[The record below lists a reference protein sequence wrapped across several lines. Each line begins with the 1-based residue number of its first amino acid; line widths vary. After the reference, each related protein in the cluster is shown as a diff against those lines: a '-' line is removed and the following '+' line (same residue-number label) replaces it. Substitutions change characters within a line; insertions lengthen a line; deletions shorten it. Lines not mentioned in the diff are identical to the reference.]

1 MKKSALLITLL
12 AAMVGISLVLVG
24 CADKND
30 RNVTPESVAQALDSA
45 ARDMSG
51 EEPAKTATAAVL
63 PASDFQVGETELP
76 TINDLYSSGDNVYA
90 AYQKGLM
97 IYNLKTAE
105 HTVVTVSDDLRAIAA
120 NNDSIYVGGDNL
132 YELIGTELRII
143 DEGVPGQINELC
155 WFGPSLMIGTDSGLY
170 THSLSECLQLL
181 NDVNVTAMV
190 SDGAVLWVG
199 TNGDGLYRYDGNV
212 FQNRYLTRDSS
223 LFDNVSALA
232 LSHGHLY
239 VGTDNG
245 MFVYDGGRW
254 ETVSFEQGMP
264 SNEIVSIDADGW
276 VVYVGTA
283 GGTVTWYQHTVAPVK
298 HLEETIVTTIS
309 RSGIRLIAGTLY
321 DGLAIKNGP
330 AVSFVTAPWK
340 TGTSQLATASQ

>member
-1 MKKSALLITLL
+1 MKKSTFLIALL
-12 AAMVGISLVLVG
+12 ASMVGISIVLVG

-30 RNVTPESVAQALDSA
+30 RNVMPESQAQALDSA
-45 ARDMSG
+45 ARDISG
-51 EEPAKTATAAVL
+51 DGPAQAATASVL
-63 PASDFQVGETELP
+63 AASDVRVGTGELP
-76 TINDLYSSGDNVYA
+76 TVNDLYTAGDNVYV
-90 AYQKGLM
+90 AYDKGLT

-105 HTVVTVSDDLRAIAA
+105 HTVAKVNDDLRAIAA

-132 YELIGTELRII
+132 YELIGSELRVI

-170 THSLSECLQLL
+170 ARSLSESVQVL
-181 NDVNVTAMV
+181 NDVNVTSMV
-190 SDGAVLWVG
+190 SDGAGLWIG
-199 TNGDGLYRYDGNV
+199 TNGDGLYRWDGNV
-212 FQNRYLTRDSS
+212 FRNRYLTRDSS
-223 LFDNVSALA
+223 LLDNVSALA
-232 LSHGHLY
+232 FSHGHLY

-283 GGTVTWYQHTVAPVK
+283 GGTVTWYQHTVTPVK
-298 HLEETIVTTIS
+298 HLEETIVTAFS

-340 TGTSQLATASQ
+340 SDTGDLATTSQ